1 MLGYKIKTIVVVP
14 PDAEFQRRCQERLVK
29 DGIEIPA
36 QAMVN
41 MKANFVLPEIE
52 EDYGEVFYT
61 DLGPSQAQDI
71 IHQYNKEALDS
82 GCDMN
87 KPCKGGKISKANLI

>member
-1 MLGYKIKTIVVVP
+1 MTL
-14 PDAEFQRRCQERLVK
+14 LK

-41 MKANFVLPEIE
+41 MKANFVLPEME

-61 DLGPSQAQDI
+61 G
-71 IHQYNKEALDS
+71 N
-82 GCDMN
+82 
-87 KPCKGGKISKANLI
+87 